1 MTFQHVARAVGYGVE
16 VEVRHAVYADR
27 VLDMALTTLSTSSF
41 SLTNPG
47 DSADQ
52 SLKCSGIGLR
62 PPLSHATAMQ
72 PQYPRLS
79 PTSPLLPSKTFAR
92 CSIFLA

>member
-1 MTFQHVARAVGYGVE
+1 MKLDTENIDDDDGAFMQIAFDDHPDGIELEYREGVDTPLYHCRRP
-16 VEVRHAVYADR
+16 V
-27 VLDMALTTLSTSSF
+27 
-41 SLTNPG
+41 
-47 DSADQ
+47 
-52 SLKCSGIGLR
+52 LR

-79 PTSPLLPSKTFAR
+79 PTSPLLPSQTFAR